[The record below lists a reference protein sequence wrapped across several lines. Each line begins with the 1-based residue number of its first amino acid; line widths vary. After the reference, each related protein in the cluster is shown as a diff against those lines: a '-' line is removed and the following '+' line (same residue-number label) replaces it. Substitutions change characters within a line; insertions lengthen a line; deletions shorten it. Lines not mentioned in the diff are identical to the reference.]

1 MEISLRYVATKTIEV
16 RTVRDLAEA
25 VGANLFGCVTVD
37 WLPAPKNYVVYFA
50 KTKDSKYH
58 QLCHV
63 SWTIL
68 DNPVSEDDENISP
81 VVELAKDIYEWRIQE
96 HHRKRKGLF
105 TSQLSWHNKI
115 VIGEKEILKFIQ
127 REEEDLKNEV
137 VPPAD
142 TPLNDEGPDWLGGSE
157 TEDEFW
163 EHTE

>member
-1 MEISLRYVATKTIEV
+1 MEISLRYVTTKNIEV
-16 RTVRDLAEA
+16 RTIGDLTEA
-25 VGANLFGCVTVD
+25 VGANLFGCVAVD
-37 WLPAPKNYVVYFA
+37 WLPAPRNYVVYFA
-50 KTKDSKYH
+50 ETKDSKYH

-68 DNPVSEDDENISP
+68 DHHISGDDEDISP
-81 VVELAKDIYEWRIQE
+81 VAELAKDIYEWEIQKC
-96 HHRKRKGLF
+96 HRKRKGLF
-105 TSQLSWHNKI
+105 TSQLSWHDKTI
-115 VIGEKEILKFIQ
+115 IGEKEILKFIQ

-142 TPLNDEGPDWLGGSE
+142 TPLNDEGPDWLGSSE